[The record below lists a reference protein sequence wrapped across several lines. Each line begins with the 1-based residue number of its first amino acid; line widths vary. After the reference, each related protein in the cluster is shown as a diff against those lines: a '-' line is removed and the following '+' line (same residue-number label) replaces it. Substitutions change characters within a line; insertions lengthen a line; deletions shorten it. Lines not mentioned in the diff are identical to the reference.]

1 VPLTRRELIVRGG
14 LLVLG
19 AGVLGRPTLALAQ
32 ARTDRRLF
40 VVLLRGA
47 LDGLAAL
54 VPYGDRFYA
63 DARGD
68 LALPEKALIRLDDL
82 FAMNA
87 ALGPLADLYQQ
98 GQLLA
103 LHATATPYRSR
114 SHFDGQDVL
123 DSGAS
128 EAHSLTS
135 GWLSRALGVLQH
147 AEGIA
152 IGPSVP
158 LLLQGPGQVTSWSP
172 AVLPGADP
180 DLLARIAR
188 LYEADPLLSR
198 TLREA
203 ELLQADGPATMATA
217 AEPGARRG
225 SQAFESMMRKA
236 GELLAGSG
244 SLRLGAVELGGWDTH
259 VAQGL
264 DRGRLVNAM
273 QQLSAGIDAFRR
285 ALGPAW
291 RSTAVL
297 VVTEFGRTVRGN
309 GTAGSD
315 HGTGTVALLL
325 GGNVAG
331 GRVIGDWPG
340 LAPGQLFEG
349 RDLRPSNDLRALL
362 KGVLAE
368 HMHLSEP
375 VLDDVVFPE
384 SGNTLPAR
392 GLFHS

>member
-1 VPLTRRELIVRGG
+1 MPLSRREFMLRGG
-14 LLVLG
+14 MLVLG

-32 ARTDRRLF
+32 APTDQRLF

-47 LDGLAAL
+47 LDGLAAV
-54 VPYGDRFYA
+54 VPYGDRSYG

-68 LALPEKALIRLDDL
+68 LVLPEKALIHLDDL

-87 ALGPLADLYQQ
+87 ALAPLADLYHQR
-98 GQLLA
+98 QLLA

-128 EAHSLTS
+128 EPHSLAS
-135 GWLSRALGVLQH
+135 GWLNRALGALQQGE
-147 AEGIA
+147 AIA

-172 AVLPGADP
+172 SVLPGAGP
-180 DLLARIAR
+180 DLLARIAH

-198 TLREA
+198 ALQEA
-203 ELLQADGPATMATA
+203 EMLQPGGPETMATA
-217 AEPGARRG
+217 GEPGARRG

-236 GELLAGSG
+236 GELLSGG
-244 SLRLGAVELGGWDTH
+244 SLRLGSIELGGWDTH

-264 DRGRLVNAM
+264 DQGRLATAM
-273 QQLSAGIDAFRR
+273 QRLSAGIDAFRQ
-285 ALGPAW
+285 ASGPTW
-291 RSTAVL
+291 RRTAVL
-297 VVTEFGRTVRGN
+297 VVTEFGRTVKGN

-315 HGTGTVALLL
+315 HGSGTVAFLL
-325 GGNVAG
+325 GGSVAG

-340 LAPGQLFEG
+340 LAQDQLFEG
-349 RDLRPSNDLRALL
+349 RDLQPANDLRALL

-368 HMHLSEP
+368 HMGLSEP
-375 VLDDVVFPE
+375 VLNDGVFPG
-384 SGNTLPAR
+384 STSTPAAR